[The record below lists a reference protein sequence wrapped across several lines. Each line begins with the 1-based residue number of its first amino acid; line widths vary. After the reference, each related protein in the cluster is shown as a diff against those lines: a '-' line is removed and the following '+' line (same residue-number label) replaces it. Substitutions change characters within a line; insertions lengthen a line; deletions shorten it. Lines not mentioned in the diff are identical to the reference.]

1 MLEFTDHY
9 EGLIMEKYLGHA
21 EDLIDQLALK
31 VVMLEPDDVKEL
43 GEVLNHLDEI
53 IKLVDDAGIDELV
66 QVGRTIHSVAE
77 NVILHNA
84 DSTEEGVKQ
93 IEEGVSIFQE
103 ALKNLKQGQP
113 FDARV
118 NSFLKSAGQS
128 ILAETPEEAAP
139 VDEAETG
146 SGQTEE
152 EKPLELFQDKEL
164 VESFILESLEH
175 LDSIEVNILTLEQ
188 DPENPDV
195 INDIFR
201 PFHTIKGVSGFLN
214 FTEINQLAH
223 EVETLLDDARSEKI
237 SIDGTTIDLVL
248 DAVDLLKAMIGHI
261 KEQLETG
268 TTKPVDLGLGEFM
281 SRLRK
286 IASSEMVESKKPAPA
301 PNEDGTDIGTI
312 LVEKEVVKEE
322 DISEALEK
330 QKAQMPTAK
339 LGEILITEKK
349 ATPKEVAHGL
359 REQKKIRESQATVG
373 KQRTQGSTFVKV
385 DTTKLD
391 NMMDMVGELVITQ
404 AMIREATALAT
415 AQDQQLYR
423 HMAQLGRITSE
434 IQGISMS
441 MRMIPIGQTFQKMN
455 RLIRDLAKKSGK
467 LVNLEVKG
475 KETEIDRNMVD
486 AIYDPLVHMIRNSAD
501 HGIEQPDVRKAAGKP
516 ETGTITLKAYH
527 KGGNII
533 IEISDDGKGL
543 NREKIIEKAIERKL
557 IKSAENLSD
566 QEIYA
571 LIFHAGFSTAE
582 TITDV
587 SGRGVGMDVVK
598 GAMDEMRGSVEI
610 HSTPGRG
617 TTMLMKLPLT
627 LAIIDGVIVKTGDRR
642 YIIPTVSIIEFLKP
656 EREACSTV
664 VNKGEM
670 VKIRENLV
678 PIVRLHELFGF
689 EPIHHDPWECIV
701 VVVECDGI
709 KKGLLVDELFSKQE
723 IVIKSLSERL
733 KMVKGIAGGAILAD
747 GRVGLIL
754 DVAGVIKLSENHG
767 SGISE

>member
-1 MLEFTDHY
+1 
-9 EGLIMEKYLGHA
+9 MENYLDHA

-31 VVMLEPDDVKEL
+31 IVMLEPDDVKEL
-43 GEVLNHLDEI
+43 GEVLNDLDEI
-53 IKLVDDAGIDELV
+53 IKLVDDAGINELV
-66 QVGRTIHSVAE
+66 QVGRTIHSITE

-103 ALKNLKQGQP
+103 ALKNLRQGQP
-113 FDARV
+113 FDAKV

-128 ILAETPEEAAP
+128 ILAETPEEATP
-139 VDEAETG
+139 MDEAETG
-146 SGQTEE
+146 PGQTEE
-152 EKPLELFQDKEL
+152 ETPPELSQDKEL
-164 VESFILESLEH
+164 VESFILESMEH
-175 LDSIEVNILTLEQ
+175 LDSIEVNILKLEQ
-188 DPENPDV
+188 DPANPDV
-195 INDIFR
+195 INEIFR

-223 EVETLLDDARSEKI
+223 EVETILDEARSEKI
-237 SIDGTTIDLVL
+237 SIDGTTVDLIL
-248 DAVDLLKAMIGHI
+248 DAVDLLKTMIGGHL

-268 TTKPVDLGLGEFM
+268 TTRPVDLDLGEFM
-281 SRLRK
+281 NRLRE
-286 IASSEMVESKKPAPA
+286 IVSPAMVESEKPAPA
-301 PNEDGTDIGTI
+301 PHEDGTDIGTI
-312 LVEKEVVKEE
+312 LVEKEVVKKE
-322 DISEALEK
+322 DISEALER
-330 QKAQMPTAK
+330 QKAQMPANK
-339 LGEILITEKK
+339 LGEILIAEKK

-359 REQKKIRESQATVG
+359 REQKKIRESQATVVKYG
-373 KQRTQGSTFVKV
+373 TQGSSFVKV

-404 AMIREATALAT
+404 AMIREATALVT
-415 AQDQQLYR
+415 TQDQQLYR

-434 IQGISMS
+434 VQGISMS

-455 RLIRDLAKKSGK
+455 RLIRDLSKKSGK
-467 LVNLEVKG
+467 LVNLKVEG

-501 HGIEQPDVRKAAGKP
+501 HGIEQPDVRKASGKP

-557 IKSAENLSD
+557 IKSAENISD

-582 TITDV
+582 TVTDV

-598 GAMDEMRGSVEI
+598 GAMEDMRGSVEV
-610 HSTPGRG
+610 HSTAGRG

-689 EPIHHDPWECIV
+689 EPAHHDPWDCIV
-701 VVVECDGI
+701 VVVESDGI
-709 KKGLLVDELFSKQE
+709 KKGFLVDELFSKQE
-723 IVIKSLSERL
+723 IVIKSLSESL

-754 DVAGVIKLSENHG
+754 DVAGVIKLSENHR
-767 SGISE
+767 SGISES

>member
-1 MLEFTDHY
+1 
-9 EGLIMEKYLGHA
+9 MENYLDHA

-31 VVMLEPDDVKEL
+31 IVMLEPDDVKEL
-43 GEVLNHLDEI
+43 GEVLNDLDEI
-53 IKLVDDAGIDELV
+53 IKLVDDAGINELV
-66 QVGRTIHSVAE
+66 QVGRTIHSITE

-103 ALKNLKQGQP
+103 ALKNLRQGQP
-113 FDARV
+113 FDAKV

-128 ILAETPEEAAP
+128 ILAETPEDSTP
-139 VDEAETG
+139 MDEAETG
-146 SGQTEE
+146 PGQTEE
-152 EKPLELFQDKEL
+152 ETPPELSQDKEL
-164 VESFILESLEH
+164 VESFILESMEH
-175 LDSIEVNILTLEQ
+175 LDSIEVNILKLEQ
-188 DPENPDV
+188 DPANPDV
-195 INDIFR
+195 INEIFR

-223 EVETLLDDARSEKI
+223 EVETILDEARSEKI
-237 SIDGTTIDLVL
+237 SIDGTTVDLIL
-248 DAVDLLKAMIGHI
+248 DAVDLLKTMIGGHL

-268 TTKPVDLGLGEFM
+268 TTRPVDLDLGEFM
-281 SRLRK
+281 NRLRE
-286 IASSEMVESKKPAPA
+286 IVSPAMVESEKPAPA
-301 PNEDGTDIGTI
+301 PHEDGTDIGTI
-312 LVEKEVVKEE
+312 LVEKEVVKKE
-322 DISEALEK
+322 DISEALER
-330 QKAQMPTAK
+330 QKAQMPANK
-339 LGEILITEKK
+339 LGEILIAEKK

-359 REQKKIRESQATVG
+359 REQKKIRESQATVVKYG
-373 KQRTQGSTFVKV
+373 TQGSSFVKV

-404 AMIREATALAT
+404 AMLREATALAT
-415 AQDQQLYR
+415 TQDQQLYR

-434 IQGISMS
+434 VQGISMS

-455 RLIRDLAKKSGK
+455 RLIRDLSKKSGK
-467 LVNLEVKG
+467 LVNLKVEG

-501 HGIEQPDVRKAAGKP
+501 HGIEQPDVRKASGKP

-557 IKSAENLSD
+557 IKSAENISD

-582 TITDV
+582 TVTDV

-598 GAMDEMRGSVEI
+598 GAMEEMRGSVEV

-689 EPIHHDPWECIV
+689 EPAHHDPWDCIV
-701 VVVECDGI
+701 VVIESDGI
-709 KKGLLVDELFSKQE
+709 KKGFLVDELFSKQE
-723 IVIKSLSERL
+723 IVIKSLSESL

-754 DVAGVIKLSENHG
+754 DVAGVIKLSENHR
-767 SGISE
+767 SGISES